1 MTYHLHQQMGKNAKK
16 MGFSIVKHQLV
27 CYLDLM
33 KHIVIGT
40 AGHVDHGKTAL
51 IKALT
56 GIDTDRLKEEKERG
70 ISIELGFAS
79 LTLPSG
85 QTFGIVDVPGHERFI
100 KNMVSGAAG
109 IDMVILVIA
118 ADEGVMPQTREHL
131 YICSLLG
138 ITRGIVALTKIDM
151 VDKDWLD
158 LVIDDIHK
166 FLKGTFLET
175 SPVVPVSA
183 VTGAG
188 IKDLLG
194 ALDSEASE
202 IERKE
207 DTGLFRLPVD
217 RVFTMKGFG
226 TVVTGTMISGDIR
239 LGEDVEVLP
248 QGVTAKVRGIQIH
261 SQSATIAEA
270 GQRTAINL
278 QGVEKATV
286 VRGDVLAR
294 PQTLKPS
301 SRFDLYIEY
310 LSNNTR
316 KLKNRN
322 LVRFHVGTNE
332 VIGRMI
338 LLDREEMEPGSK
350 GYAQIILES
359 PIAATARDRF
369 VIRSYSPVTT
379 IGGGLII
386 DPLPAR
392 KHKRN
397 SEKILHEFDLLHNG
411 TDSERVAVIIERSGI
426 EGIDILQLVVR
437 TGIHQNLLKN
447 MIKSLHSNGQAVII
461 DVDES
466 RVISFSVY
474 QNLMRQIIL
483 EMQAYH
489 ERYPLKEGISK
500 GELRNIIGQLTS
512 PRLFNMAVRDLENKR
527 EIVAD
532 RENLRVS
539 GHSVDL
545 KGELEDLHVEISGI
559 YTGAGLTPPTVK
571 ELTEKFSDRKKL
583 AESVI
588 NVMLKEGSLIK
599 INEDLYFHRDV
610 LLRLRENYKN
620 LLLRDGKATP
630 ASFKELTGL
639 SRKFIIPLM
648 EYFDIT
654 KLTIRA
660 GDHRILREK

>member
-1 MTYHLHQQMGKNAKK
+1 MGKNTKK

-27 CYLDLM
+27 CYLDGM

-51 IKALT
+51 IKAIT

-79 LTLPSG
+79 LTLPSS
-85 QTFGIVDVPGHERFI
+85 QACGIVDVPGHERFI

-131 YICSLLG
+131 HICSLLG

-151 VDKDWLD
+151 VDKEWLD
-158 LVIDDIHK
+158 LVTDDIHK
-166 FLKGTFLET
+166 FLKRTFLES
-175 SPVVPVSA
+175 SPVVPVSS

-194 ALDSEASE
+194 ALDSAASE
-202 IERKE
+202 IEREE
-207 DTGLFRLPVD
+207 DAGLFRLPVD

-226 TVVTGTMISGDIR
+226 TVVTGTLISGDIR

-248 QGVTAKVRGIQIH
+248 QGVIAKVRGIQIH
-261 SQSATIAEA
+261 NQSATIAEA

-278 QGVEKATV
+278 QGVEKATI

-301 SRFDLYIEY
+301 SRLDLYIEY
-310 LSNNTR
+310 LSNNTK

-322 LVRFHVGTNE
+322 LARFHVGTNE

-338 LLDREEMEPGSK
+338 ILDSEEIEPGSK
-350 GYAQIILES
+350 GYAQIVLAS
-359 PIAATARDRF
+359 PIAAMARDRF

-397 SEKILHEFDLLHNG
+397 SEKILHEFDLLHSG

-426 EGIDILQLVVR
+426 EGIDLLQLVIR

-447 MIKSLHSNGQAVII
+447 MFKSMHSKGQDVII
-461 DVDES
+461 EVDES
-466 RVISFSVY
+466 KVISFPVY
-474 QNLMRQIIL
+474 QNLQKQILL

-500 GELRNIIGQLTS
+500 GELRNIIGQSIS
-512 PRLFNMAVRDLENKR
+512 PRLFNMAVRDLENRR
-527 EIVAD
+527 EIVVD
-532 RENLRVS
+532 RENLRIS

-545 KGELEDLHVEISGI
+545 KGELEDLRVEISGI

-571 ELTEKFSDRKKL
+571 ELMEKFAARKNL

-660 GDHRILREK
+660 GDHRILRER

>member
-1 MTYHLHQQMGKNAKK
+1 MGEYTKK

-51 IKALT
+51 IKAIT

-118 ADEGVMPQTREHL
+118 AEEGVMPQTREHL
-131 YICSLLG
+131 HICSLLG
-138 ITRGIVALTKIDM
+138 IKRGIVALTKIDL
-151 VDKDWLD
+151 VDKEWLD
-158 LVIDDIHK
+158 LVTDDIHK

-175 SPVVPVSA
+175 SPVVPVSS

-194 ALDSEASE
+194 ALDGAASE
-202 IERKE
+202 IERE
-207 DTGLFRLPVD
+207 SDAGLFRLPVD

-226 TVVTGTMISGDIR
+226 TVVTGTLISGDIR

-248 QGVTAKVRGIQIH
+248 QGVTVKVRGIQIH
-261 SQSATIAEA
+261 NQSATIAEA

-278 QGVEKATV
+278 QGVEKATI

-294 PQTLKPS
+294 PKTLKPS

-338 LLDREEMEPGSK
+338 LLDREEMEAGSK

-359 PIAATARDRF
+359 PIAAMARDRF

-397 SEKILHEFDLLHNG
+397 SEKILHEFDLLHSG

-437 TGIHQNLLKN
+437 VGIHQNLLKN
-447 MIKSLHSNGQAVII
+447 MIKSMHSKGQAVII

-466 RVISFSVY
+466 RVMSFPVY
-474 QNLMRQIIL
+474 QSLQRQILL

-500 GELRNIIGQLTS
+500 GELRNIIGPLIS
-512 PRLFNMAVRDLENKR
+512 PRLFNMAVRDLENKGG
-527 EIVAD
+527 IVVD
-532 RENLRVS
+532 RENLRIS

-545 KGELEDLHVEISGI
+545 KGELEDLRVEISGI

-571 ELTEKFSDRKKL
+571 ELREKFADRKNM

-599 INEDLYFHRDV
+599 INEDFYFHRDV

>member
-1 MTYHLHQQMGKNAKK
+1 MGKKTRK

-51 IKALT
+51 IKAIT

-79 LTLPSG
+79 MTLPSG

-109 IDMVILVIA
+109 IDMVMLVIA

-131 YICSLLG
+131 HICSLLG
-138 ITRGIVALTKIDM
+138 IAKGIVALTKIDM

-158 LVIDDIHK
+158 LVTDDIHK
-166 FLKGTFLET
+166 FLEGTFLES
-175 SPVVPVSA
+175 SPVIPVSS

-194 ALDSEASE
+194 VLDSVASE
-202 IERKE
+202 IEKE
-207 DTGLFRLPVD
+207 SDAGLFRLPVD

-261 SQSATIAEA
+261 NQSATIAEA

-278 QGVEKATV
+278 QGVEKATI

-310 LSNNTR
+310 LSNNTK

-350 GYAQIILES
+350 GCAQIILES
-359 PIAATARDRF
+359 PIAAIARDRF

-397 SEKILHEFDLLHNG
+397 SEKILHEFDLLHSG
-411 TDSERVAVIIERSGI
+411 TDLERVAVIIERSGI
-426 EGIDILQLVVR
+426 EGIDILQLVIR

-447 MIKSLHSNGQAVII
+447 MIKSMHSNGQAVII

-474 QNLMRQIIL
+474 QNLKRQILL

-489 ERYPLKEGISK
+489 EKYPLKEGISK

-545 KGELEDLHVEISGI
+545 KGDLEDLHVEISGI

-571 ELTEKFSDRKKL
+571 ELMEKFASRKNL

-599 INEDLYFHRDV
+599 ISEDLYFHRDV

>member
-1 MTYHLHQQMGKNAKK
+1 MGKKTRK

-51 IKALT
+51 IKAIT

-79 LTLPSG
+79 MTLPSG

-109 IDMVILVIA
+109 IDMVMLVIA

-131 YICSLLG
+131 HICSLLG
-138 ITRGIVALTKIDM
+138 IAKGIVALTKIDM

-158 LVIDDIHK
+158 LVTDDIHK
-166 FLKGTFLET
+166 FLEGTFLES
-175 SPVVPVSA
+175 SPVIPVSS

-194 ALDSEASE
+194 VLDSVASE
-202 IERKE
+202 IEKE
-207 DTGLFRLPVD
+207 SDAGLFRMPVD

-261 SQSATIAEA
+261 NQSATIAEA

-278 QGVEKATV
+278 KGVEKATI

-310 LSNNTR
+310 LSNNTK

-350 GYAQIILES
+350 GCAQVILAS
-359 PIAATARDRF
+359 PIAAMARDRF

-397 SEKILHEFDLLHNG
+397 SEKILHEFDLLHSG
-411 TDSERVAVIIERSGI
+411 TDLERVAVIIERSGI
-426 EGIDILQLVVR
+426 EGIDILQLVIR

-447 MIKSLHSNGQAVII
+447 MIKSMHSNGQAVII

-474 QNLMRQIIL
+474 QNLKRQILL

-489 ERYPLKEGISK
+489 EKYPLKEGISK

-545 KGELEDLHVEISGI
+545 KGDLEDLHVEISGI

-571 ELTEKFSDRKKL
+571 ELMEKFASRKNL

-599 INEDLYFHRDV
+599 ISEDLYFHRDV

>member
-1 MTYHLHQQMGKNAKK
+1 
-16 MGFSIVKHQLV
+16 
-27 CYLDLM
+27 
-33 KHIVIGT
+33 
-40 AGHVDHGKTAL
+40 
-51 IKALT
+51 
-56 GIDTDRLKEEKERG
+56 
-70 ISIELGFAS
+70 
-79 LTLPSG
+79 
-85 QTFGIVDVPGHERFI
+85 
-100 KNMVSGAAG
+100 
-109 IDMVILVIA
+109 
-118 ADEGVMPQTREHL
+118 
-131 YICSLLG
+131 
-138 ITRGIVALTKIDM
+138 M
-151 VDKDWLD
+151 VDKEWLD
-158 LVIDDIHK
+158 LVTEDIHK
-166 FLKGTFLET
+166 FLKGTFLES
-175 SPVVPVSA
+175 SPVVPVSS

-188 IKDLLG
+188 IKDLLD
-194 ALDSEASE
+194 ALDSAASE
-202 IERKE
+202 IERE
-207 DTGLFRLPVD
+207 SDAGLFRLPVD

-226 TVVTGTMISGDIR
+226 TVVTGTLISGDIR
-239 LGEDVEVLP
+239 LGEDVEILP

-261 SQSATIAEA
+261 NQSATIAEA

-278 QGVEKATV
+278 QGVEKATI

-301 SRFDLYIEY
+301 SRLDLYIEY
-310 LSNNTR
+310 LSNNTK

-322 LVRFHVGTNE
+322 LARFHVGTNE

-338 LLDREEMEPGSK
+338 LLDSEEMEPGSK
-350 GYAQIILES
+350 GYAQIILAS
-359 PIAATARDRF
+359 PIAAMARDRF

-397 SEKILHEFDLLHNG
+397 SEKILHEFDLLYSG
-411 TDSERVAVIIERSGI
+411 SDSERVAVIIKRSGI
-426 EGIDILQLVVR
+426 EGIDLLQLVMR
-437 TGIHQNLLKN
+437 SGIHQNLLKN
-447 MIKSLHSNGQAVII
+447 MFKSMHSKGQAVII

-466 RVISFSVY
+466 KVISFPVY
-474 QNLMRQIIL
+474 QNLQRQILL

-500 GELRNIIGQLTS
+500 GELRNIIGQLIS
-512 PRLFNMAVRDLENKR
+512 PRLFNMAVRDLENRR
-527 EIVAD
+527 EIVVD
-532 RENLRVS
+532 RENLRIS

-545 KGELEDLHVEISGI
+545 KGELEDLRVEISGI

-571 ELTEKFSDRKKL
+571 QLMEKFADRKNL
-583 AESVI
+583 TESVI

-639 SRKFIIPLM
+639 SRKFVIPLM

>member
-1 MTYHLHQQMGKNAKK
+1 
-16 MGFSIVKHQLV
+16 
-27 CYLDLM
+27 M
-33 KHIVIGT
+33 KHIIVGT

-51 IKALT
+51 IKTLT

-85 QTFGIVDVPGHERFI
+85 KIFGIVDVPGHERFI

-131 YICSLLG
+131 QICSLLG
-138 ITRGIVALTKIDM
+138 IKRGVVALTKIDI
-151 VDKDWLD
+151 VDKEWLD
-158 LVIDDIHK
+158 LVTDDIHK
-166 FLKGTFLET
+166 FLNGTFLET
-175 SPVVPVSA
+175 SPVVPVSS
-183 VTGAG
+183 VTGTG
-188 IKDLLG
+188 IEDLLG
-194 ALDSEASE
+194 ALDRVSSE
-202 IERKE
+202 IEKE
-207 DTGLFRLPVD
+207 SESGLFRLPVD

-226 TVVTGTMISGDIR
+226 TVVTGTLISGDIR
-239 LGEDVEVLP
+239 LGEDVEILP
-248 QGVTAKVRGIQIH
+248 QGVIAKVRGIQIH
-261 SQSATIAEA
+261 NQSAMIAEA

-278 QGVEKATV
+278 QGVEKAAI

-301 SRFDLYIEY
+301 SRLDLCIEY
-310 LSNNTR
+310 LSNNTK

-322 LVRFHVGTNE
+322 LARFHVGTNE

-359 PIAATARDRF
+359 PIAAMARDRF

-379 IGGGLII
+379 IGGGAIV
-386 DPLPAR
+386 DPLPSR
-392 KHKRN
+392 KYKRN
-397 SEKILHEFDLLHNG
+397 SEKILNEFDLLSNG
-411 TDSERVAVIIERSGI
+411 ADPERVAVVVERSGI
-426 EGIDILQLVVR
+426 EGIDISKLVIR
-437 TGIHQNLLKN
+437 TGIHQDLLKS
-447 MIKSLHSNGQAVII
+447 MVKSMCSKGQAVIV
-461 DVDES
+461 DVDDS
-466 RVISFSVY
+466 RIISFSVY
-474 QNLMRQIIL
+474 RNLQGQIL
-483 EMQAYH
+483 FETQAYH
-489 ERYPLKEGISK
+489 ERNPLKEGISK
-500 GELRNIIGQLTS
+500 GELKNIIGQLIS
-512 PRLFNMAVRDLENKR
+512 PRLFNMALKDLENRK
-527 EIVAD
+527 EIVVD
-532 RENLRVS
+532 RENLRIP
-539 GHSVDL
+539 GHAVNL
-545 KGELEDLHVEISGI
+545 KGELDDLRVEISEI

-571 ELTEKFSDRKKL
+571 ELMEKFADRKNL

-599 INEDLYFHRDV
+599 ISEDLYFHREV